1 MVFLYRISEAERTE
15 RRNQSYGMR
24 EREGEVRCM
33 ALIMQ
38 WERGRE
44 ESGLKEDISVIKQE
58 IPPVIEVASKAKL

>member
-1 MVFLYRISEAERTE
+1 
-15 RRNQSYGMR
+15 MR

-33 ALIMQ
+33 ALIMH